1 MCVRACVI
9 KLYLAMSSVTML
21 RLCVTNLYVASSLL
35 LLLLLLLLCDKAVR
49 ACDKVVCDNV
59 LCACDGVVC
68 DRAKGVEEEEEEEE
82 GEGRGRAQNGKTKAP
97 HNYGGKRT
105 IGFDIDN
112 IFVNER
118 GSPSPCHSLDRN
130 TISRF

>member
-1 MCVRACVI
+1 MT
-9 KLYLAMSSVTML
+9 K
-21 RLCVTNLYVASSLL
+21 LYVASSLL
-35 LLLLLLLLCDKAVR
+35 LLLLLLCNKAVR

-68 DRAKGVEEEEEEEE
+68 DRAK
-82 GEGRGRAQNGKTKAP
+82 AQNGKTKAP

-118 GSPSPCHSLDRN
+118 GSPSPCHSRGPRPKYHFQVLNRGLVVGK
-130 TISRF
+130 ISR